1 MRYTFRMATLIE
13 PAPSITSPTA
23 PETGLFGT
31 LTMQPADALLSMIGA
46 YRADPRPE
54 KIDLGVGVFRTEQGD
69 TPVLRAMKAAERKL
83 LETQQSKSYLGPE
96 GDIGFFE
103 ALRPIVFGGRDPGD
117 RVFGLQTP
125 GGTGALRL
133 AAELIALAKPD
144 ARVFV
149 GVPTWPNHPPIL
161 TKTGLEQIAYSYFDT
176 ATQTVAFD
184 RMVDVLETARPGD
197 VALLQACCHN
207 PTGADL
213 TPAQWQEVAR
223 IAAHR
228 GILPLLDFAYQGLG
242 EGLEQDNAGVRIMLE
257 QVPNALITY
266 SCDKNFG
273 LYRERTGAL
282 YGVAQSGAEA
292 LVTQSNLLALAR
304 AAWSMPPD
312 HGAAAVRIILEDP
325 ALAADWRAEL
335 NEMRQRIAD
344 MRALVAAA
352 DPSLGFFARQ
362 HGMFSMLPVSADQ
375 ARRLRDDFAV
385 YVPNSGRVNVAGLT
399 PTNIPA
405 FVRALQSVM

>member
-1 MRYTFRMATLIE
+1 MRYIFRMATLIE

-23 PETGLFGT
+23 SETGLFGT

-69 TPVLRAMKAAERKL
+69 TPVLRAMKAAEHKL

-242 EGLEQDNAGVRIMLE
+242 EGLEQDNVGVRIMLE
-257 QVPNALITY
+257 QVPSALITY

-344 MRALVAAA
+344 MRALAAA

-399 PTNIPA
+399 PANIPA

>member
-1 MRYTFRMATLIE
+1 MRYIFRMATLIE

-69 TPVLRAMKAAERKL
+69 TPVLRAMKTAEHKL

-242 EGLEQDNAGVRIMLE
+242 EGLEQDNIGVRIMLE

-399 PTNIPA
+399 PANIPA